1 MNYYY
6 KYKIEYFF
14 YDTLKTDM
22 IDKKDLS
29 NDEYISKIINS
40 KNKLA
45 IKVVMSATDDI
56 NTYNK
61 LKEAKLTNTNDI
73 LKMSLEDAGK
83 IIQDPILQN
92 IILLREFIK
101 EKKALHY
108 FIYDKTTA
116 KYRTIT
122 FRKLVEINKINE
134 NEITKLTLEELEPII
149 KNDDFYNILLL
160 RKLLKSG
167 NSFDFFDENIK
178 LEREELKNEQ

>member
-1 MNYYY
+1 MPA
-6 KYKIEYFF
+6 
-14 YDTLKTDM
+14 
-22 IDKKDLS
+22 KKLGS
-29 NDEYISKIINS
+29 RFI
-40 KNKLA
+40 
-45 IKVVMSATDDI
+45 
-56 NTYNK
+56 TYNK

-73 LKMSLEDAGK
+73 LKMNLEDAGK

-122 FRKLVEINKINE
+122 FRKLVEI
-134 NEITKLTLEELEPII
+134 TKLTLEELEPII

-167 NSFDFFDENIK
+167 NSFDYFDENIK
-178 LEREELKNEQ
+178 LERKEFNDEQ